1 MSASLSV
8 GTADSYNVG
17 MNIRLARTDTFE
29 HTISG
34 LLKKRAEHFSEAER
48 LRDRMAEIKNDIHAI
63 DRVLQSLGYAGDLD
77 AAMPRQKR
85 DVIFGRGEL
94 TRAILS
100 ELRGSSHPL
109 SSREIAQSII
119 ALRGDDARD
128 RKYLSDLVK
137 RVSKALRQQ
146 RVDGHVRAIKDA
158 RGNQVWERSRVRS
171 ATGISH
177 SE

>member
-1 MSASLSV
+1 M
-8 GTADSYNVG
+8 
-17 MNIRLARTDTFE
+17 RLARTDTFE

-34 LLKKRAEHFSEAER
+34 LLKKRADLFGEAER
-48 LRDRMAEIKNDIHAI
+48 LRNRLAEIKNDIHAL
-63 DRVLQSLGYAGDLD
+63 DRVLQSLGYTGDLD

-100 ELRGSSHPL
+100 ELRDSDVPL
-109 SSREIAQSII
+109 SSRDIAQSLV

-128 RKYLSDLVK
+128 RKYVSDLVK

-146 RVDGHVRAIKDA
+146 RDEGRVCSAKDQ
-158 RGNQVWERSRVRS
+158 RGNVVWSRK
-171 ATGISH
+171 TGRMIVV